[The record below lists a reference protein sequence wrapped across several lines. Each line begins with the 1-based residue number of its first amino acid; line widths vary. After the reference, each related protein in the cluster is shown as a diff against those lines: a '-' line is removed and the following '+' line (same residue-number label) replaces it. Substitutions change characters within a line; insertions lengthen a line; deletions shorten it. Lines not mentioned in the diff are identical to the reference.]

1 MSFPIISGLP
11 AWAALPCLFHLGAAR
26 EISFPGWMWTLAKWN
41 VECILLILIFGIVD
55 IYIVL
60 CYQRNTGFS
69 KRKWPPS
76 GTLRLFQK
84 CANFPL
90 LTLPSLL
97 LLLPEK
103 GRAIWRR
110 FLLLAFSESRELV
123 HTYTF
128 HRKGPVLRTLLYP
141 GFLIPLAVLT
151 SRERWGHFQPPS
163 CVCK

>member
-1 MSFPIISGLP
+1 M
-11 AWAALPCLFHLGAAR
+11 
-26 EISFPGWMWTLAKWN
+26 N
-41 VECILLILIFGIVD
+41 VNIGKVERWVHSVD
-55 IYIVL
+55 INFWNCWYVL
-60 CYQRNTGFS
+60 YYVTKEITGFS
-69 KRKWPPS
+69 RRKWPPS

-103 GRAIWRR
+103 GRAIWRH

-128 HRKGPVLRTLLYP
+128 HRKGPVRRTLLYP

-151 SRERWGHFQPPS
+151 SRERWGRFQPPA